1 MNERMNGI
9 ELEVDQ
15 LQMAD
20 PTNHTDLADLANP
33 TNLAHLADPAHPAH
47 PLRALAADSTLSSA
61 VSAREQRLAQ
71 RRREREA
78 RRPESSMGETPPP
91 SLCSHSLPSTSCN
104 SYCPSRIQTGNE
116 PEVFSPEQLQVR
128 SRRTPTPPP
137 PLEPREEAPPHPY
150 PPPPLNAPLPR
161 RGPEMIPDML
171 YPRCPKHCP

>member
-1 MNERMNGI
+1 MGNPTEEMNERMNGIELEVDQLQMADPTNHTDLADLANPTNHGI

-137 PLEPREEAPPHPY
+137 
-150 PPPPLNAPLPR
+150 
-161 RGPEMIPDML
+161 
-171 YPRCPKHCP
+171 